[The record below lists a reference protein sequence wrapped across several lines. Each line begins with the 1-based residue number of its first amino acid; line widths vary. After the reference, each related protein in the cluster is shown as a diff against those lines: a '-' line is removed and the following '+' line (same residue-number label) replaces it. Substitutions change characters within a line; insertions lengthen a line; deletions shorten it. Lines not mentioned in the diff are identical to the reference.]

1 MAWNDNQPEKW
12 ELYNMETD
20 RTEMHDL
27 SGKFPEKVKEMKNM
41 WESWAKRAMVEPWP
55 KVVELERK

>member
-1 MAWNDNQPEKW
+1 MVWNNNQPEKW
-12 ELYNMETD
+12 ELYDMDTD

-27 SGKFPEKVKEMKNM
+27 SDKFPEKVKEMKYM
-41 WESWAKRAMVEPWP
+41 WESWSKRAMFEPWP